1 MDKKIV
7 LVSLIVLLLIIYY
20 KRNIGVIE
28 KMSVVEA
35 FNRKKFLVRDLN
47 DKKES
52 ADILAKLMEN
62 LKLLISTLRNTN
74 NPNDREL
81 QKFKPFIETIYNRI
95 DDVKVRENEGGN
107 DLTSYSINKGEE
119 LVFCIRSKQ
128 NNKIHSIN
136 ELMYVSIHE
145 ISHIGCPETGHTRI
159 CRIVRTCR
167 V

>member
-35 FNRKKFLVRDLN
+35 FNRKKFLVRDLI

-52 ADILAKLMEN
+52 ADLLAKLIEN

-74 NPNDREL
+74 NPNDKEL
-81 QKFKPFIETIYNRI
+81 QKLFSKNENLEFYEYELEYEVLKKGLKNVDEIIY
-95 DDVKVRENEGGN
+95 K
-107 DLTSYSINKGEE
+107 SCIN
-119 LVFCIRSKQ
+119 
-128 NNKIHSIN
+128 
-136 ELMYVSIHE
+136 
-145 ISHIGCPETGHTRI
+145 HI
-159 CRIVRTCR
+159 
-167 V
+167 

>member
-20 KRNIGVIE
+20 KKNIGVIE

-35 FNRKKFLVRDLN
+35 FNKKKFLVRDLN

-74 NPNDREL
+74 NPNDKEL

-95 DDVKVRENEGGN
+95 DDVKSDEDKLKEFKEKRKI
-107 DLTSYSINKGEE
+107 INKKSYERRK
-119 LVFCIRSKQ
+119 LLKSQSVQ
-128 NNKIHSIN
+128 
-136 ELMYVSIHE
+136 
-145 ISHIGCPETGHTRI
+145 
-159 CRIVRTCR
+159 
-167 V
+167 